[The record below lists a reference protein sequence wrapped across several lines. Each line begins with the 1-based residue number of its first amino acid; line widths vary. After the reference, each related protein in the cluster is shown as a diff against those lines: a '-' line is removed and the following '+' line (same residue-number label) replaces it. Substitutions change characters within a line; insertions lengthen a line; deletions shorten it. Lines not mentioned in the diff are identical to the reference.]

1 MQLISAFVATQR
13 AALPKFHCGAELF
26 LGEGSRKERE
36 DTYMMYAFK
45 GDGEARPK

>member
-13 AALPKFHCGAELF
+13 AALPEFHCGAELF

-36 DTYMMYAFK
+36 DIHMMYALK
-45 GDGEARPK
+45 GEGGG